1 MKSQNVALVTGTSSG
16 IGFETSLMLARNGFY
31 TYASMRNLDK
41 SKDITQI
48 ASKEKLPLQVVQLNV
63 NDDISV
69 KDAVDKVVEE
79 NKRID
84 VLVNNAGYGLFGALE
99 DLSIEEIKAQLKRTF
114 LEQYVSHSKSFQL

>member
-48 ASKEKLPLQVVQLNV
+48 ASKEKLPLQLSVC
-63 NDDISV
+63 IS
-69 KDAVDKVVEE
+69 
-79 NKRID
+79 
-84 VLVNNAGYGLFGALE
+84 
-99 DLSIEEIKAQLKRTF
+99 
-114 LEQYVSHSKSFQL
+114 

>member
-48 ASKEKLPLQVVQLNV
+48 ARTSEQ
-63 NDDISV
+63 IF
-69 KDAVDKVVEE
+69 
-79 NKRID
+79 KRILP
-84 VLVNNAGYGLFGALE
+84 VGTHLVE
-99 DLSIEEIKAQLKRTF
+99 
-114 LEQYVSHSKSFQL
+114 

>member
-99 DLSIEEIKAQLKRTF
+99 DLSIEEIKAKLKRTF
-114 LEQYVSHSKSFQL
+114 LE

>member
-1 MKSQNVALVTGTSSG
+1 MKSQNVALVTGSSSG

-31 TYASMRNLDK
+31 TYASMRNLEK

-84 VLVNNAGYGLFGALE
+84 VLINNAGYGLFGALE

>member
-1 MKSQNVALVTGTSSG
+1 MKSQNVALLTGTSSG